1 MAYVKEDFVIDRM
14 LERNC
19 MIYKMLDGNRLIDE
33 NDDEDMPIEK
43 AVNQL
48 TASLASI
55 DSGIVTVKLSN
66 KTGKNK
72 ALGGRDYKNY
82 EFQVKLGGRAVA
94 VSGVSTDSQVVN
106 LLKEI
111 SALKTEIVVKEYQ
124 SKLDKLQESIDAIK
138 NDKTNPYIEKF
149 LPVIAGMFGV
159 PLGGGNST
167 ALAGAPVV
175 NSEKKIVSLEDKAR
189 LRAALDMWI
198 TADPE
203 NHLEVIEMC
212 ATLASTKPSAYASAI
227 PLLKSQL

>member
-14 LERNC
+14 VERNC

-111 SALKTEIVVKEYQ
+111 SALKTEMIRKEYE

-138 NDKTNPYIEKF
+138 NDKTNPYLEKF

-159 PLGGGNST
+159 PLGGGNPT
-167 ALAGAPVV
+167 ALAGAPTAE
-175 NSEKKIVSLEDKAR
+175 SEKKIVSPKDKAR

-198 TADPE
+198 TADPD
-203 NHLEVIEMC
+203 NHLEVIEMI
-212 ATLASTKPSAYASAI
+212 AQLASTKPSVYVGAI
-227 PLLKSQL
+227 PMLKAQL